1 VTIFNVRT
9 VKLQRGEQFRD
20 TKEVELEPLELGGQ
34 RYVPIPEAPE
44 TTLALTRLTSGL
56 LLELDFEIRLIG
68 PCVRCLTDAGVSLDV
83 RAREFHVPTTHPQ
96 SGSPPGTSPGE
107 ADELTSPYLVDNRLD
122 LSAWARDAVA
132 LALPDKILCRP
143 DCAGLCPECGRDLNV
158 DPHEHEQ
165 QATDP
170 RWGALAKLR
179 DRL

>member
-1 VTIFNVRT
+1 MTIFNVRT
-9 VKLQRGEQFRD
+9 VKLQPGEQFRD

-34 RYVPIPEAPE
+34 RYVPIPETPE
-44 TTLALTRLTSGL
+44 ATLTFNRLTSGL
-56 LLELDFEIRLIG
+56 MLELELGVRLVG

-83 RAREFHVPTTHPQ
+83 RAREYQ
-96 SGSPPGTSPGE
+96 ATSPGE
-107 ADELTSPYLVDNRLD
+107 AEELTSPYLVDDRLD

-132 LALPDKILCRP
+132 LDLPDKILCRA
-143 DCAGLCPECGRDLNV
+143 DCAGLCPECGRDLNIE
-158 DPHEHEQ
+158 PHEHEQ